1 MLHPRYSKVLAELRE
16 RTRLFLRER
25 SLFRQRLKMIRSHAL
40 KVEDDELLRL
50 LEHDVQFFE
59 DELDDSIEELV
70 F

>member
-16 RTRLFLRER
+16 RTRLFLCER